1 MKEPVQKV
9 INALS
14 DIQAEGNFSARQTAE
29 FTDLTITIKEV
40 GELKFP
46 LKPAKA
52 RALIKRAK
60 PAKYGFRDQTIL
72 DPEVRN
78 VWEIP
83 KSLVKIDKRK
93 WNKTLNPVL
102 LELEKELGLTKQQH
116 FKAQLHNFLIYEKGQ
131 FFQSH
136 QDTEKQENMVATLV
150 ILLPSRYRGG
160 TLSIE
165 NQSDFKHY
173 PSTSTPENKLTF
185 IAFYADCP
193 HQVKKVTEGYRVAM
207 TYNLILENSGDDTAE
222 SVIEKQS
229 QRSLDKAIAHYFS
242 QTEPSDSYYS
252 RQCNKLVYLLDHQY
266 SPKGIKWGNLKSK
279 DKIRVQALCETA
291 KQNDLEIFLTLADIQ
306 ETWDCQVEYDY
317 HSQYGG
323 WGYDDEDEDDLDSM
337 DEDSIELHDLIAD
350 ETIIRHWTDITG
362 KQIKYPELSVRGQ
375 YVGWTKASNDCKP
388 FESEYEGYMG
398 NWGNTMEYWYHRA
411 AIVLWLKEDHYNV
424 LLEFNPTK
432 VIEELLRMAQDKN
445 RKDRVTET
453 VNHLLNDWTGL
464 DKSAKATDYNRVLKL
479 ACLINNAD
487 DADLL
492 LAKLDRE
499 ALTPSS
505 ISHIIQLEK
514 VYGTAWCIKLLEQ
527 WYAGKGRAGIGLRTS
542 VYTGSS
548 STVDSLEKIILKL
561 VSTQTTSHAE
571 LINWFVNHQWQ
582 NLQDANESQLK
593 SFQAA
598 ELEERAKE
606 RFKQIKALIQ
616 SCLLSQSQSV
626 HNEIIHY
633 MMKHQSLYSSVRL
646 VDLLTNI
653 KEEFQLDKQY
663 QSESFSSWM
672 YKELSQTL
680 SDRLKTEQKKGGR
693 KSGDWSIVDRNIC
706 TCHDCLDLNDFLQSS
721 DLQKKIW
728 PINKDRRFHIHQII
742 TKMRIPVTHQTQRTG
757 SPHKLVLI
765 KTKELFLQDK
775 IRIKEI
781 NKALKT
787 LLESGLV

>member
-14 DIQAEGNFSARQTAE
+14 DIQAEGNFSARKTTE

-60 PAKYGFRDQTIL
+60 PAKYGYRDQTIL

-102 LELEKELGLTKQQH
+102 LELEKVLGLTELQH

-150 ILLPSRYRGG
+150 VLLPSRYRGG

-165 NQSDFKHY
+165 NQSDVKHY

-185 IAFYADCP
+185 IAFYADCH
-193 HQVKKVTEGYRVAM
+193 HQVKIVTEGYRVAM

-222 SVIEKQS
+222 PVIEKQS

-306 ETWDCQVEYDY
+306 ETWDCQVESDY
-317 HSQYGG
+317 RSQYGD
-323 WGYDDEDEDDLDSM
+323 WGYDDEDDLDSM
-337 DEDSIELHDLIAD
+337 DEDSSLVEDSIELHDLIAD
-350 ETIIRHWTDITG
+350 ETIIRHWTDIMG

-375 YVGWTKASNDCKP
+375 YVGWTKANNDCKP

-411 AIVLWLKEDHYNV
+411 AIVLWLKQDHYNV
-424 LLEFNPTK
+424 LLEFNPAR
-432 VIEELLRMAQDKN
+432 VIEELLTMAQDKS
-445 RKDRVTET
+445 KKEQVTEI

-464 DKSAKATDYNRVLKL
+464 DNSAKSADYNRVLKL
-479 ACLINNAD
+479 ACLINNAV

-492 LAKLDRE
+492 LAKLDRK
-499 ALTPSS
+499 AFTPSS
-505 ISHIIQLEK
+505 MSYIIQLEK
-514 VYGTAWCIKLLEQ
+514 IYGTAWCIKLLEQ
-527 WYAGKGRAGIGLRTS
+527 WYAGKGRAGMGLRTS
-542 VYTGSS
+542 VYAGSS
-548 STVDSLEKIILKL
+548 STIEALDKIISKL
-561 VSTQTTSHAE
+561 VSATKNSHKK
-571 LINWFVNHQWQ
+571 LINWLLNYQWQ
-582 NLQDANESQLK
+582 TLQDANESQLK
-593 SFQAA
+593 SYQNAQ
-598 ELEERAKE
+598 LEEQAE
-606 RFKQIKALIQ
+606 PRFKQIKELLQ
-616 SCLLSQSQSV
+616 SCVLSQSQLI
-626 HNEIIHY
+626 HDEIIQY
-633 MMKHQSLYSSVRL
+633 MMAHQSLYSSVRL
-646 VDLLTNI
+646 VHLLINF
-653 KEEFQLDKQY
+653 KGEY
-663 QSESFSSWM
+663 QSEPFSCWM
-672 YKELSQTL
+672 YKDLSQTL
-680 SDRLKTEQKKGGR
+680 SDRLKTDQKKGGR
-693 KSGDWSIVDRNIC
+693 KPGDWSIMDRNIC
-706 TCHDCLDLNDFLQSS
+706 TCHDCLDLNNFLQSS
-721 DLQKKIW
+721 DLQQKIW

-742 TKMRIPVTHQTQRTG
+742 TKMRICVTHQTKRTG
-757 SPHKLVLI
+757 SPHKLVLV
-765 KTKELFLQDK
+765 KTKELFSQDK
-775 IRIKEI
+775 VRIKEVD
-781 NKALKT
+781 KALKT
-787 LLESGLV
+787 LLKSGLV